1 MKTIIAAIAIVCAV
15 VTHGETN
22 ALPRITHGQSRAAL
36 AARAQAESVRRETR
50 AEKEQE
56 KRTKS
61 NKDTTTPLPHQ
72 EHRKTM
78 RGKAK

>member
-1 MKTIIAAIAIVCAV
+1 MKRIIATVAVAVAV
-15 VTHGETN
+15 VAHGETN
-22 ALPRITHGQSRAAL
+22 ALPRITHGQSRAAI

-50 AEKEQE
+50 AKKEQE

-72 EHRKTM
+72 EHRKAM
-78 RGKAK
+78 RRKAK